1 MKKGFP
7 LGRFIEGILVVV
19 LLLLLYPA
27 FFWTFRIPIAVN
39 SGGYEQRDFI
49 VTEVYTRR
57 EYTRRVYRKRGGWDV
72 KKTIY
77 GYLEGLKENEVLT
90 NPIGETLALG
100 DRVPVFYNP
109 SYDDNFVRIFG
120 VGFDLRIIHWKRMAN
135 RWFYFWYFVI
145 LYWPLLAIYLV
156 LTIRRQT
163 LVYYLIYE
171 WKGV

>member
-77 GYLEGLKENEVLT
+77 GYLEGLKAQNVDPFIE
-90 NPIGETLALG
+90 
-100 DRVPVFYNP
+100 D
-109 SYDDNFVRIFG
+109 
-120 VGFDLRIIHWKRMAN
+120 GFPTPKWSPEAHLQYMEEANMAKKKKEQE
-135 RWFYFWYFVI
+135 I
-145 LYWPLLAIYLV
+145 
-156 LTIRRQT
+156 
-163 LVYYLIYE
+163 E
-171 WKGV
+171 E